1 MKLNENQKL
10 FSDIII
16 SLLEQ
21 MYDMHNGTLS
31 ELCDPVRNANKELII
46 NELSRVMFN
55 YNISNNCVNISKVQ
69 QMKLYKELCNKIN
82 GMFNSEF
89 NTEKN
94 CISNILDDVSKDSYY
109 INSYVTSIG
118 IDYTLKPV
126 EGSVLKNIIN
136 HKIDDKLWSDF
147 LWEDKKTLRKD
158 LKFQVKKFLNGETN
172 VNEISKIIQDKYK
185 NNKYITTR
193 LVNHNIAI
201 VQESTNDVWREN
213 HNIKTVLY
221 MGTLDFKICSKCSQ
235 YDGESYNSDDRP
247 IELPQHIGCRC
258 TYVNMPSADWRPKI
272 RLDNETKEKVNW
284 QSYEEWRKGNIDNK
298 IKNDIINDK
307 KWLKS
312 EFSSKKKFDKHI
324 EKHLKEYG
332 DISEKEYLEVARKIL
347 AEPLSKDV
355 EGFISKEGFLFK
367 YKKSTN
373 DFAIGRPDGYIS
385 TLYKPIKG
393 YNQWLEEIEKYKG
406 SDD

>member
-46 NELSRVMFN
+46 NELSKIMFN
-55 YNISNNCVNISKVQ
+55 YNISNNCVNISKVH

-147 LWEDKKTLRKD
+147 LWEDKKALRKD
-158 LKFQVKKFLNGETN
+158 LKFQVKKFLNGETD
-172 VNEISKIIQDKYK
+172 VNKISKIIQNKYK

-201 VQESTNDVWREN
+201 VQESANDVWRKN

-235 YDGESYNSDDRP
+235 YDGKSYNSDDRP
-247 IELPQHIGCRC
+247 IELPQHLGCRC
-258 TYVNMPSADWRPKI
+258 TYVNIPSTDWRPKMRI
-272 RLDNETKEKVNW
+272 DNITKQNIDWQDFEKWKEK
-284 QSYEEWRKGNIDNK
+284 
-298 IKNDIINDK
+298 
-307 KWLKS
+307 
-312 EFSSKKKFDKHI
+312 H
-324 EKHLKEYG
+324 
-332 DISEKEYLEVARKIL
+332 
-347 AEPLSKDV
+347 
-355 EGFISKEGFLFK
+355 
-367 YKKSTN
+367 
-373 DFAIGRPDGYIS
+373 
-385 TLYKPIKG
+385 
-393 YNQWLEEIEKYKG
+393 
-406 SDD
+406 